1 MATQPLDDTIDQS
14 LALVIDGNEI
24 SRRTLVGMLRDFGVK
39 KIEQA
44 QRPQDARG
52 MLEIRF
58 FDIVLCDFHF
68 AGESINGQELMDDLR
83 QSGLLPLASVVVMI
97 SGERGYGNVAEA
109 AEVALD
115 AYLLKPHTAD
125 ALRVRLAKARERK
138 RALAEVIAMV
148 SAQRFEEAA
157 ALAEGL
163 AKAKGIAWLQA
174 ARIAA
179 DLYLRLGKPQDSA
192 RLLEEVLKSG
202 ALPWARLGLAR
213 AQTEA
218 GAVFKA
224 RRTLESLIADLPG
237 YTDAYDVMGR
247 VLLDQGEPKEAIN
260 ALRKAAELTPNSVAR
275 QVKLGLMSF
284 YFGDPAEALDS
295 LGRAVRLG
303 ISSKT
308 FDLQGLTLLAALQ
321 FDRADER
328 EAKKR
333 SRAGAR
339 AAGAA

>member
-1 MATQPLDDTIDQS
+1 
-14 LALVIDGNEI
+14 
-24 SRRTLVGMLRDFGVK
+24 MLT
-39 KIEQA
+39 A
-44 QRPQDARG
+44 
-52 MLEIRF
+52 
-58 FDIVLCDFHF
+58 VLPSFRS
-68 AGESINGQELMDDLR
+68 AEVL
-83 QSGLLPLASVVVMI
+83 LASVVVMI

-224 RRTLESLIADLPG
+224 RRTLESLTGTELWSAEIRFLSELPARVELG
-237 YTDAYDVMGR
+237 DVMSVVVMALALSFLATIYPAWR
-247 VLLDQGEPKEAIN
+247 AARLDPVE
-260 ALRKAAELTPNSVAR
+260 ALRYE
-275 QVKLGLMSF
+275 
-284 YFGDPAEALDS
+284 
-295 LGRAVRLG
+295 
-303 ISSKT
+303 
-308 FDLQGLTLLAALQ
+308 
-321 FDRADER
+321 
-328 EAKKR
+328 
-333 SRAGAR
+333 
-339 AAGAA
+339 